1 MKVFQCCVMDDV
13 AKNVPASS
21 SRYLLNTESRSEQS
35 KQQQHHQPISYLSQ
49 SGGVD
54 DSGVPIPPNNNI
66 NIPVKL
72 GNFGMMAP
80 STESKH
86 MEPVTGTNALMAAID
101 ADDQETKL
109 KDPLEKEAS
118 TYKSATDR
126 FFQSSHPPS
135 HQTVENP
142 IKLEPPTSSG
152 ARGEITEAE
161 EAEYQQSS
169 NLMYNQDFAAL
180 MFPELDESHDD
191 FLNDLPISSRRRSS
205 DSDSKEAPSMKK
217 PRSF

>member
-1 MKVFQCCVMDDV
+1 MSIYVSLYTNYYLSE
-13 AKNVPASS
+13 NVPTSS

-35 KQQQHHQPISYLSQ
+35 EQQHHHHQPISYLSQ
-49 SGGVD
+49 GVD

-66 NIPVKL
+66 NTPPVKL

-80 STESKH
+80 STEDPETVVEAQRRGSFSKKNGNGWTKPGLANGSESKH

-126 FFQSSHPPS
+126 FLQSSHPPS

-142 IKLEPPTSSG
+142 IRLEPPTSSG
-152 ARGEITEAE
+152 G
-161 EAEYQQSS
+161 
-169 NLMYNQDFAAL
+169 
-180 MFPELDESHDD
+180 
-191 FLNDLPISSRRRSS
+191 
-205 DSDSKEAPSMKK
+205 
-217 PRSF
+217 